1 MIEIIITILLAG
13 VSTYFIYRAYN
24 MAGVIADQ
32 EEYIKDLEEMSTY
45 MYRQINNSFNE
56 IKRIDSKGYFE
67 SDDETGTIFE
77 QLKQVVNNLQK
88 EFNAEEEEKK

>member
-32 EEYIKDLEEMSTY
+32 EEDIKDLEEMSTY

-67 SDDETGTIFE
+67 SDDETGTVFE

>member
-67 SDDETGTIFE
+67 SDDETGTVFE
-77 QLKQVVNNLQK
+77 QLKQVVNNLEK

>member
-77 QLKQVVNNLQK
+77 QLKQVVNNLEK

>member
-1 MIEIIITILLAG
+1 
-13 VSTYFIYRAYN
+13 

-32 EEYIKDLEEMSTY
+32 EDYIKDLEEMSTY

-67 SDDETGTIFE
+67 SDDETGTVFE
-77 QLKQVVNNLQK
+77 QLKQVINNLQK

>member
-13 VSTYFIYRAYN
+13 ISTYLTYRAYN

-32 EEYIKDLEEMSTY
+32 EDYIKDLEEMSTY

-67 SDDETGTIFE
+67 SDDETGTVFE
-77 QLKQVVNNLQK
+77 QLKQVINNLQK

>member
-67 SDDETGTIFE
+67 SDDETGTVFE